1 MTSAPPSILYT
12 SVPSIACFWIL
23 LIPLILAVACS
34 LFILYHFLFDRR
46 MRTSLSNH
54 VLIAL
59 LLAGLLYLLVDIPNY
74 LSFVRL
80 GTVWPASPI
89 LCYLWCYIDL
99 ACFNII
105 SYLMLWATVER
116 HILLFH
122 SHWLNTTRRLR
133 LIHYVP
139 LSTIILYGFTFYAM
153 VIFFP
158 SCENE
163 FDYTQNWCGYPCF
176 YRQSHIMMY
185 DTIVNCLLPAPLIA
199 IINVLLLIRI
209 VKQKQRLDQQTQWR
223 QYRRMIRELLL
234 CSGIFLFFSTPM
246 MTLILSHLCG
256 VSYESTGSVEL
267 YFYFQSYF
275 INICMP
281 FACLESSPRT
291 VKRLKQMLRIHRRTF
306 LGVLVRVRIHPGSK

>member
-1 MTSAPPSILYT
+1 MTSAPPSTLYT

-23 LIPLILAVACS
+23 LISLILAVTCS
-34 LFILYHFLFDRR
+34 LLILYHFLFDRS

-80 GTVWPASPI
+80 GAVWPPSPI
-89 LCYLWCYIDL
+89 LCYVWCYIDL
-99 ACFNII
+99 ACFNVI

-122 SHWLNTTRRLR
+122 SHWLTTTRRLL
-133 LIHYVP
+133 LIHYMP
-139 LSTIILYGFTFYAM
+139 ILTIILYGFTFYAV
-153 VIFFP
+153 VIFFS

-163 FDYTQNWCGYPCF
+163 FDYTKNWCGYPCF

-209 VKQKQRLDQQTQWR
+209 VKQKQRFDQQPQWR
-223 QYRRMIRELLL
+223 RYRKMIRELLL
-234 CSGIFLFFSTPM
+234 CSGILLFFGTPM

-256 VSYESTGSVEL
+256 VSYETTGPVEL
-267 YFYFQSYF
+267 YFYFHSYF

-281 FACLESSPRT
+281 FACLVSSPQT
-291 VKRLKQMLRIHRRTF
+291 VKKLKKMLESHIRTF
-306 LGVLVRVRIHPGSK
+306 MGFLTDIRIHPSS